1 MDGWVDGW
9 AAGWMVGRVEKWM
22 CEWMD
27 GIFYNTELYQIKTYK
42 LKFGF
47 HKIRTIPNY
56 TYPKLIITK

>member
-1 MDGWVDGW
+1 MDGWMGWMDGW
-9 AAGWMVGRVEKWM
+9 DG
-22 CEWMD
+22 WMD